1 MAIHTSRLT
10 PGLIWD
16 LSKIL
21 MGNVAMGLAY
31 AKWMVPHQIINGGV
45 TSLSMVINGLSG
57 WPLLYLTNGLAIL
70 LLLLCWVFLGRSVF
84 FKSLLSSGLFMLFFS
99 FFYSQPFDL
108 TSHMA
113 IDVSLACAA
122 IAFGYYCC
130 LSANASTAGLD
141 AVALIIH
148 KRHPRTQVAH
158 TLRYLNFAVLALG
171 WLVFGWRSVV
181 IGVAFSYG
189 YSWILNVLLNH
200 HDRHHP
206 KP

>member
-1 MAIHTSRLT
+1 MAFFT
-10 PGLIWD
+10 PSLIWD
-16 LSKIL
+16 LGKIFL
-21 MGNVAMGLAY
+21 GNVVMGLAY

-45 TSLSMVINGLSG
+45 TSLSMVISGLSG

-70 LLLLCWVFLGRSVF
+70 LLVLCWAFLGKSVF

-99 FFYSQPFDL
+99 FFYSQPFSL
-108 TSHMA
+108 TSHIA
-113 IDVSLACAA
+113 IDVSLACVA

-148 KRHPRTQVAH
+148 KYHPHTQVAH
-158 TLRYLNFAVLALG
+158 TLRYLNYAVLALG
-171 WLVFGWRSVV
+171 WLVFGWLSVV
-181 IGVAFSYG
+181 IGIVFSYG
-189 YSWILNVLLNH
+189 YSWILNVFLNR
-200 HDRHHP
+200 HDRYHA